1 MQFLIKCILFFG
13 VYIILTNGRPSHF
26 QEEDSEI
33 GVEYEG
39 DESADDEYVPEEG
52 PAADEVLRNV
62 NSHGDIIQES
72 QNQELA
78 QDADINKEES
88 EKFVETKSSVRKEG
102 DKPQD
107 LSYRGER
114 ESFSYIKNHPNYIFG
129 PKNPAETENS
139 QPSRIDDQNSRVE
152 CRNVD
157 ERSTH
162 LGTDYS
168 GELLF
173 KKINDQF
180 QKDNNGYRVDE
191 NDKSNLKKQYGNNM
205 PVEKKAANNY
215 DYFIYSDRNRRQV
228 QGFEEKPI
236 TELKSIKNENNNLDV
251 ANENTILK
259 NIKKLS
265 DQDLENLMNSLP
277 EDKKALLRKIM
288 DKREITKKAGA
299 VEDNNYFDQSDT
311 SKIEGSYSVSS
322 LSSNSG
328 TTESNKNVDN
338 GEVLNIKASD
348 TDNETGKLGSK
359 SGEMGDTSTTEEQLE
374 NTDSALKNE
383 VNLNCNTKET
393 VKTDNKR
400 EINRKDLTNKN
411 IPFDDSLVLDTKNS
425 NDSPI
430 DKESSEDEDW
440 LEPKSEEFNTEQR
453 VVSQSDPSDIS
464 ASVEKLEDSFPNA
477 NTYGD
482 IESGLEP
489 LVRIKRKE
497 LHHRVKKRD
506 LPFITN
512 DNLSFITDFE
522 SDESVNDERNE
533 FNHKDSFY
541 GQSDFVGND
550 IEGVNYNVMNNKKKR
565 NKRSLS
571 SNAIINTVNNTV
583 NFNLS
588 RSSRTTGP
596 LFHENSSM
604 SDNRIDKT
612 EHQMDDET
620 FGSFT
625 DNSEKDI
632 NRYKRVKK

>member
-1 MQFLIKCILFFG
+1 MQFFIHCILFIC
-13 VYIILTNGRPSHF
+13 VYVTLTNGRPSHF
-26 QEEDSEI
+26 QEENDSEI

-52 PAADEVLRNV
+52 EAAADE
-62 NSHGDIIQES
+62 ES
-72 QNQELA
+72 RNQELA
-78 QDADINKEES
+78 QDADINKEDSERFSETES
-88 EKFVETKSSVRKEG
+88 SIRKEG
-102 DKPQD
+102 NKNNPQD
-107 LSYRGER
+107 SSYRGEADN
-114 ESFSYIKNHPNYIFG
+114 FSIIKEHPNYMFG
-129 PKNPAETENS
+129 PKDVAETENS
-139 QPSRIDDQNSRVE
+139 QPSHTDEQNNRVE

-162 LGTDYS
+162 LGSDYS

-173 KKINDQF
+173 KKVNEQF
-180 QKDNNGYRVDE
+180 QKDNNGYKADD
-191 NDKSNLKKQYGNNM
+191 NDQSNMKKQYGDKR
-205 PVEKKAANNY
+205 PIEKKDAKNY

-228 QGFEEKPI
+228 QSFEEKPV
-236 TELKSIKNENNNLDV
+236 TDLKSIKNENNDLNV

-299 VEDNNYFDQSDT
+299 IEDNNYLDQSDT

-322 LSSNSG
+322 LSSNSL
-328 TTESNKNVDN
+328 TTETNKHVDN
-338 GEVLNIKASD
+338 SEGLNTKISD
-348 TDNETGKLGSK
+348 TESETGKLGSK
-359 SGEMGDTSTTEEQLE
+359 SEEKGETSTTEDLLE
-374 NTDSALKNE
+374 NTDSALKEEGNI
-383 VNLNCNTKET
+383 NCNTKET
-393 VKTDNKR
+393 IKSDNKR
-400 EINRKDLTNKN
+400 EINREDITNKN

-440 LEPKSEEFNTEQR
+440 LEPKSEEFNAEQR
-453 VVSQSDPSDIS
+453 EVSQSDPSDIS

-477 NTYGD
+477 NAYGD
-482 IESGLEP
+482 IESSLEP

-497 LHHRVKKRD
+497 LHHKVKKRD
-506 LPFITN
+506 LPYMTN

-522 SDESVNDERNE
+522 TEESGNDERSELNQKE
-533 FNHKDSFY
+533 SFF
-541 GQSDFVGND
+541 GQSDFVKKNVGGKNQ
-550 IEGVNYNVMNNKKKR
+550 NVMNNKKKR

-571 SNAIINTVNNTV
+571 SNGIINSVNNTL
-583 NFNLS
+583 NLS

-604 SDNRIDKT
+604 SDNRIDKA
-612 EHQMDDET
+612 ERQIDEA

-625 DNSEKDI
+625 GNSEEDV